1 MPISIARRWA
11 SARAPISTMSLGPI
25 VAPMLLTST
34 VTAQRRPF
42 SVRSGRTTSSP
53 PSTSTIRSTDTGR
66 SAKLD
71 GSPDSFT

>member
-1 MPISIARRWA
+1 
-11 SARAPISTMSLGPI
+11 
-25 VAPMLLTST
+25 MLSTST
-34 VTAQRRPF
+34 VTAHSRPF